1 MPALACAGGIR
12 NQEIKHSRI
21 IASLDNAPLL
31 CYHGV
36 MLVTFWGTRGSI
48 PVPGPS
54 TIRYGGNTPC
64 VSVRLA
70 SGPLLVLDAGT
81 GIRALGNAPEMSTEC
96 SFALLLSHG
105 HWDHIQG
112 FPFFAPGYRDTC
124 RIQVFGGPG
133 GTNCLKQLLSDQMEH
148 SYFPVQFEQLQAQ
161 VEFDEI
167 YDDWKQ
173 IGSARVRA
181 FPLRHTGVGWG
192 FRIEEGPESG
202 GGVIVYLTDN
212 ELTPGSPDW
221 DFYRDICRG
230 ADLLIH
236 DAQYLDHEMPLRE
249 GWGHSSGRDATSL
262 AIEAGC
268 KRLALF
274 HHDPDRSDAAIDEL
288 TADCRAQAILTCSK
302 LEIFAA
308 AEAQSFE
315 ISGAIQEP
323 SKTP

>member
-1 MPALACAGGIR
+1 M
-12 NQEIKHSRI
+12 Q
-21 IASLDNAPLL
+21 
-31 CYHGV
+31 
-36 MLVTFWGTRGSI
+36 VTFWGTRGSI

-64 VSVRLA
+64 ISVRLA

-124 RIQVFGGPG
+124 RIQVFGGSG
-133 GTNCLKQLLSDQMEH
+133 GTNSLKQLLSNQMEH

-167 YDDWKQ
+167 YDEWKL

-181 FPLRHTGVGWG
+181 FPLHHTGVGWG
-192 FRIEEGPESG
+192 FKIEEGPESG

-212 ELTPGSPDW
+212 ELPTDGPDW
-221 DFYRDICRG
+221 DFYRDICHG

-236 DAQYLDHEMPLRE
+236 DAQYLDSEMPAHK
-249 GWGHSSGRDATSL
+249 GWGHSSGRDATRL
-262 AIEAGC
+262 ALEAGC

-274 HHDPDRSDAAIDEL
+274 HHDPDRCDDEIDAL
-288 TADCRAQAILTCSK
+288 TAGCRAEANAVCETLQV
-302 LEIFAA
+302 FAA
-308 AEAQSFE
+308 REGQSVE
-315 ISGAIQEP
+315 ICRAI
-323 SKTP
+323 